1 MIQIIRVSSPIAFEE
16 TLKNIYLDSFPSD
29 ERREWDELIELTQ
42 KPYFTLYRISYRN
55 ETVGLITVWEWQ
67 ELAFIEHF
75 AINKSFQGQ
84 GIGSKV
90 LNQLQKKLTS
100 SVILETELPNN
111 ELAIRRINFY
121 TRLGFHICEEEYLQP
136 AYDKNKKTVKMSLMS
151 YPDKINHPDFIA
163 IRNKLYKEVYRR
175 NITEFP

>member
-1 MIQIIRVSSPIAFEE
+1 MIQLIRVSLPIAFEE

-29 ERREWDELIELTQ
+29 ERREWSELIELTQ
-42 KPYFTLYRISYRN
+42 QPYFILYRISHRN

-75 AINKSFQGQ
+75 ALNKLFQGQ

-121 TRLGFHICEEEYLQP
+121 TRLGFHICDEEYFQP
-136 AYDKNKKTVKMSLMS
+136 AYDKDKKAVKMSLMS
-151 YPDKINHPDFIA
+151 YPDKIKPSAFIA
-163 IRNKLYKEVYRR
+163 IKDKLYKEVYQSCLS
-175 NITEFP
+175 NL